1 MGCYREHAIYK
12 RLTSKDNIVKVQF
25 VNRRSGPTIDKEK
38 LSNTCVRNSHK
49 SNVLCVKFTCVIF
62 SWPISEDISCVLA
75 SLYFQLLLT
84 TLGHYSFFVT
94 YFGVPLGAFL
104 VFGKHYRFFSYSFE
118 KILSY
123 IKMEKLKAKNLTLAR
138 MFTNEGSFLKK

>member
-104 VFGKHYRFFSYSFE
+104 VFGKHYRFFFLFIWKDFVVCTKGE
-118 KILSY
+118 
-123 IKMEKLKAKNLTLAR
+123 KAKNLTLAR
-138 MFTNEGSFLKK
+138 RFTKEV